1 MAQVRLTV
9 SETSKKKGIP
19 TPFALAKKTGL
30 NYAICYRLWHKQST
44 RVSLLTL
51 ARLCQTLGTGPEKL
65 LMYSERKRNK
75 VRKTRAERKG

>member
-9 SETSKKKGIP
+9 SETSKKMGIP

-51 ARLCQTLGTGPEKL
+51 TRLCQTLKYVVRHRCYSLSGRG
-65 LMYSERKRNK
+65 MY
-75 VRKTRAERKG
+75 